1 MHDVGTMRRDSGFP
15 KWPGL
20 ATMQQWPY
28 LFALAFCLLA
38 TAAGAAHVTDR
49 LVVGV
54 YAEAGGDGKPLRL
67 ISSGTP
73 VEVLASKGDFSQVRL
88 ADETQGWVESR
99 YVTEEKPAKA
109 VLLET
114 QAKLRQM
121 GIELAK
127 LREQQAADG
136 ADVVVEAGTDDDP
149 TAELRER
156 VSQLERQLADAT
168 RQQVDGERLAMLE
181 SQSRDA
187 LQQLAAAHGLG
198 LTAENEVASPDL
210 LERYRDWLIGAMALV
225 LGFLAGIAFI
235 DHRIRRR
242 YGGFRL

>member
-1 MHDVGTMRRDSGFP
+1 MTTHRS
-15 KWPGL
+15 L
-20 ATMQQWPY
+20 AV
-28 LFALAFCLLA
+28 ALTLCLLA
-38 TAAGAAHVTDR
+38 ATAGAAHITDR

-73 VEVLASKGDFSQVRL
+73 VEVLSTAGGFSQVRL

-127 LREQQAADG
+127 LREEQGVDAAE
-136 ADVVVEAGTDDDP
+136 AVVEAGTDDDP
-149 TAELRER
+149 AAQLRDR
-156 VSQLERQLADAT
+156 VSQLEQQLADAT

-181 SQSRDA
+181 SRSRDA
-187 LQQLAAAHGLG
+187 LQQLAAAHGLV
-198 LTAENEVASPDL
+198 LTADNEDAPPGL
-210 LERYRDWLIGAMALV
+210 LERYRDWLIGALALL
-225 LGFLAGIAFI
+225 LGFLGGIAFI
-235 DHRIRRR
+235 DRRIRRR